1 MKNWKQNFSVDEWIS
16 EVTRPLDE
24 WLKFLNKTPGVT
36 SNHWGRRVKPPV
48 CEATQ
53 NPEVS
58 KYHSGP
64 VVCSQ
69 NGRANKHSC
78 ISVDIKRTVLIS
90 IASL

>member
-1 MKNWKQNFSVDEWIS
+1 MDEWIS

-24 WLKFLNKTPGVT
+24 WLKFPNKTPGVT
-36 SNHWGRRVKPPV
+36 TDEGGGVKPLV
-48 CEATQ
+48 YEATQ

-69 NGRANKHSC
+69 NGRANKHYC
-78 ISVDIKRTVLIS
+78 VSVDIKRTVLIS
-90 IASL
+90 IASF